1 MAVQPSAVGR
11 TRRQPDGRMA
21 LVEHLRE
28 LRNRLAISLVAIA
41 IGVVVAY
48 YLWQPIYDFLRQPYC
63 DTAQGRKGCQLYA
76 LGIFDQFKVRLR
88 VAFIGG
94 TLLAAPV
101 WFYEIGAFITPALH
115 KRERR
120 YAAGFLTAALLLF
133 AAGSALAYLT
143 VARGLQFFLQIGG
156 GNIVVILSIE
166 SYLSF
171 ITLML
176 LVFGIAFEFPVVILF
191 LNIVGILSSAR
202 MREWRRGM
210 IFGIFLTSAVITPT
224 QDPFTFLAMAVPL
237 CLLYEL
243 CIVIGRLRERSRRR
257 LEAAD
262 PLASLDPDTPSYVDP
277 RPSAIDTRPSSL

>member
-1 MAVQPSAVGR
+1 MSVRVPAVRRAP
-11 TRRQPDGRMA
+11 RQPDGRMA

-28 LRNRLAISLVAIA
+28 LRNRMAVALIAIA

-63 DTAQGRKGCQLYA
+63 DTRQGSQECDLYA

-94 TLLAAPV
+94 TLLASPV

-120 YAAGFLTAALLLF
+120 YAAGFLAAALALF
-133 AAGSALAYLT
+133 AAGTVLAYLT
-143 VARGLQFFLQIGG
+143 VARGLQFFLEIGG
-156 GNIVVILSIE
+156 GDIVVLLSIQ

-176 LVFGIAFEFPVVILF
+176 LAFGIAFEFPVVILF
-191 LNIVGILSSAR
+191 LNVVGVLSSTR
-202 MREWRRGM
+202 MRAWRRGM
-210 IFGIFLTSAVITPT
+210 IFGIFLASALITPT
-224 QDPFTFLAMAVPL
+224 QDPFTFLAMALPL
-237 CLLYEL
+237 CLLYEV
-243 CIVIGRLRERSRRR
+243 CIVIARLRERARRR

-262 PLASLDPDTPSYVDP
+262 PLSALDPDTPSYVDP
-277 RPSAIDTRPSSL
+277 NPSYIDPRPSSL

>member
-1 MAVQPSAVGR
+1 MAVGAPAER
-11 TRRQPDGRMA
+11 RARRQPDGRMA

-28 LRNRLAISLVAIA
+28 LRNRMAVSLIAIA
-41 IGVVVAY
+41 VGVVVAY

-63 DTAQGRKGCQLYA
+63 DTTQGRKSCDLYA

-101 WFYEIGAFITPALH
+101 WFYELGAFITPALH

-133 AAGSALAYLT
+133 ATGSALAYLT

-156 GNIVVILSIE
+156 GDIVVILSIE

-176 LVFGIAFEFPVVILF
+176 LIFGIAFEFPVVILF

-210 IFGIFLTSAVITPT
+210 IFGIFLASALITPT
-224 QDPFTFLAMAVPL
+224 QDPFTFLAMALPL

-243 CIVIGRLRERSRRR
+243 CIVIARLRERSRRR

-277 RPSAIDTRPSSL
+277 RPSMIDPRPSSL